1 MKEEVLVFHLNQR
14 DEVIDLQGVSGALL
28 ATSNMQMRTFVSKK
42 VQLYDSHGIGAK
54 YTGPHPVAPTM
65 TATYGKGGNNVPLI
79 TEEEEFDPPAED
91 GKRKVRGLTPLEC
104 ERLQGYPDG
113 WTAIPKARDGARY
126 KALGNS
132 VAIPCVDYIM
142 QGIAYFLRKELLTE
156 G

>member
-1 MKEEVLVFHLNQR
+1 M
-14 DEVIDLQGVSGALL
+14 IDLQGVSGALL

-91 GKRKVRGLTPLEC
+91 GKRKVRSLTPLEC

-142 QGIAYFLRKELLTE
+142 QGIAYFLRKEVLAE
-156 G
+156 Q